1 MFRESFVLKEQID
14 VLVSR
19 KYSGYVHEEE
29 VEEGKPRRNNDYIL
43 LFASDTGI
51 HLLQEASEI
60 FMDGT
65 FGTVTCV
72 PPFVQIV
79 FLQAKVGEKRPL
91 PAAFALL
98 TRKVTSV

>member
-1 MFRESFVLKEQID
+1 
-14 VLVSR
+14 
-19 KYSGYVHEEE
+19 VHEEE
-29 VEEGKPRRNNDYIL
+29 VEDGQQRRNNDYIL
-43 LFASDTGI
+43 IFASDTGI

-98 TRKVTSV
+98 TRKVTGLKHLSRNLCFRALIFFYASGSDFG